1 MNIMVASNSKY
12 IPFCKVMLASL
23 FEQDGD
29 RDIHVYMPYDGLS
42 DRELAELGDF
52 IEGHEGKHFHP
63 MQVDPEFKERVESH
77 NGISI
82 ETYYRI
88 LAIDM
93 LPDSVEKILYLDSDM
108 VIQKSIAGL
117 WDTELKDRYFA
128 VCEDIIGIL
137 NDFHEANKKRM
148 NIPSEYSYF
157 NAGVMLMNIAALKR
171 DGICTKVLGRIYT
184 DFERYEYNDQDVLN
198 EMFYYRLI
206 YLPWQK
212 YNCPPALYITDG
224 RKIPGVGGE
233 QGEVAHAWNSEYDGE
248 AAERHGEDAI
258 NSRFLSYREVRALS
272 GTAVNTAAG
281 TENISAGTAENAAG
295 DTADNTTA
303 GTVNVTAEVCAGAHI
318 IHFLANT
325 KPWSGDRRES
335 QVYSIFDR
343 VYFEARKRAGLEP
356 DLPAV
361 LREYLSANYT
371 YVYLDGM
378 LKASVL
384 PEADTLILG
393 SSYGLTDIDMSVLPT
408 AVNLSVTSADLSA
421 QLGILREAVEHRRAR
436 FDRLVLLLGEYAL
449 YDDMSKSRMGQEIQR
464 SVYGAVY
471 GEWDPWSNVAV
482 NSGLC
487 IADRMKAEAAAK
499 ELIYSKGNFFNEL
512 YTREDNC
519 EEKYRGLVWAE
530 ASEDERARFAGIR
543 TADHNRLYKPQ
554 SDTPLKNRS
563 CLEQIFSVAE
573 EHDMAVFVVF
583 PPFSP
588 EYEERIEPAM
598 KAEMNAFL
606 NETPHMVNLLDFR
619 ELVEDGN
626 FTPEDFFDMDHLSAA
641 GAVKFS
647 EILRGII
654 YE

>member
-1 MNIMVASNSKY
+1 MNIMVAANSKY

-42 DRELAELGDF
+42 DRELAELGNF
-52 IEGHEGKHFHP
+52 IEGHEEKHFHP

-108 VIQKSIAGL
+108 VIQKSIASL

-148 NIPSEYSYF
+148 NIPSVYSYF

-171 DGICTKVLGRIYT
+171 DGICTKVLERIYT

-198 EMFYYRLI
+198 EMFYDRLI

-233 QGEVAHAWNSEYDGE
+233 QGEVAHARNSEYDGE

-258 NSRFLSYREVRALS
+258 NSRFLSYSQVRALS
-272 GTAVNTAAG
+272 GTAVNTA
-281 TENISAGTAENAAG
+281 
-295 DTADNTTA
+295 A

-421 QLGILREAVEHRRAR
+421 QLGILREAVEHRRAH

-482 NSGLC
+482 NTGLC

-530 ASEDERARFAGIR
+530 ATGDERARFAGIR
-543 TADHNRLYKPQ
+543 TADHNRLYKPD
-554 SDTPLKNRS
+554 SPTPAKNRD
-563 CLEQIFSVAE
+563 CLDGIFSLAE
-573 EHDMAVFVVF
+573 TYEMEVFVIF

-619 ELVEDGN
+619 ELVEDGT
-626 FTPEDFFDMDHLSAA
+626 FTPEVFFDMDHLSAA

-647 EILRGII
+647 GILRGLIHG
-654 YE
+654 

>member
-1 MNIMVASNSKY
+1 MNVMVAANSKY

-42 DRELAELGDF
+42 ERELGELGGF

-93 LPDSVEKILYLDSDM
+93 LPAQVEKILYLDSDM

-117 WDTELKDRYFA
+117 WDTELGDWYFA

-148 NIPSEYSYF
+148 NIPPEYSYF

-171 DGICTKVLGRIYT
+171 DGICTKVLERIYT

-198 EMFYYRLI
+198 EMFYDRLM

-212 YNCPPALYITDG
+212 YNCPPALYIKDVSDINGEHGSQTSDG
-224 RKIPGVGGE
+224 NGE
-233 QGEVAHAWNSEYDGE
+233 YNTKGRLLTYS
-248 AAERHGEDAI
+248 
-258 NSRFLSYREVRALS
+258 EVRSLS
-272 GTAVNTAAG
+272 K
-281 TENISAGTAENAAG
+281 AEG
-295 DTADNTTA
+295 DTDVK
-303 GTVNVTAEVCAGAHI
+303 TVNITGEICDGAHI

-325 KPWSGDRRES
+325 KPWSKDRNES
-335 QVYSIFDR
+335 TVYGIFDKI
-343 VYFEARKRAGLEP
+343 YFEARKRAGLEP

-421 QLGILREAVEHRRAR
+421 QLGILREAVNRRGAR

-464 SVYGAVY
+464 SVYGAAY

-482 NSGLC
+482 NTGLC

-499 ELIYSKGNFFNEL
+499 ELIYSKGNFFSDL

-543 TADHNRLYKPQ
+543 TADHNKLYKPD
-554 SDTPLKNRS
+554 SPTPAKNRD
-563 CLEQIFSVAE
+563 CLDGIFSLAE
-573 EHDMAVFVVF
+573 IYEMAVFVVF

-588 EYEERIEPAM
+588 EYGDRIESAM
-598 KAEMNAFL
+598 KRELNDFL
-606 NETPHMVNLLDFR
+606 NETPHVVNLLDFR
-619 ELVEDGN
+619 ELVEDGT

-647 EILRGII
+647 EILRGLIH
-654 YE
+654 E